1 MSDSTEP
8 LLPNYDWNDE
18 WIRLQDRQG
27 KSDNASHWDARAKSF
42 ATKHGSQSPYVDRFL
57 ELAAIRPGETV
68 LDMGCGSGT
77 LAIPLSL
84 EGHKVI
90 ACDFSSGM
98 LSALREA
105 MSAKGATSITEIQMS
120 WDDDWAACGVS
131 KRCVDVALASRSIA
145 THDLKMAL
153 EKLGSAARRRACITL
168 PCGATPKVNA
178 RLMKAAGLEAYVG
191 RDFLYAF
198 NILCQLGYF
207 PTIDY
212 IPSTRV
218 ETFDSFDDAVQHYS
232 ELVWHAA
239 HGLAPDDAMA
249 QVPAKLEA
257 WLNESLVE
265 ESGIF
270 RLKEPLTVTWAF
282 IAWNVNR
289 DSEGSL

>member
-8 LLPNYDWNDE
+8 LLPNYDWNKE
-18 WIRLQDRQG
+18 WISLQDRQG
-27 KSDNASHWDARAKSF
+27 KSDDAGHWDARAKSF
-42 ATKHGSQSPYVDRFL
+42 ATKHGPQSSYVDKFL
-57 ELAAIRPGETV
+57 ELAAIRPGESV

-77 LAIPLSL
+77 LAIPLAL
-84 EGHKVI
+84 EGHKVL

-105 MSAKGATSITEIQMS
+105 IAAKGANSITEIQMS
-120 WDDDWAACGVS
+120 WSDDWAACGVG

-153 EKLGSAARRRACITL
+153 EKLGGTARRRACITL
-168 PCGATPKVNA
+168 PCGPTPKVNA

-198 NILCQLGYF
+198 NILCQLGYL

-212 IPSTRV
+212 IPSTRA
-218 ETFDSFDDAVQHYS
+218 ESFDSFQDALNHYTKLVQH
-232 ELVWHAA
+232 AA
-239 HGLAPDDAMA
+239 RGLAPSDAME

-257 WLNESLVE
+257 WLNEDLIE
-265 ESGIF
+265 ENGAF
-270 RLKEPLTVTWAF
+270 HLKEPITVTWAF
-282 IAWNVNR
+282 IAWNVN
-289 DSEGSL
+289 